1 MRVAVLHNFYCQRG
15 GEDAV
20 FAAETALLERFGHS
34 VHRFSVQNRD
44 IDGSSLGSLVAC
56 AAKSVYSPASG
67 RELRRFLRQVGADLV
82 HVHNF
87 FPRLSPAVY
96 WAARAEGLP
105 VVQTLHNYRLLC
117 AGATLYRDG
126 RICEKCLGRSVPLAG
141 VRHGCFRGSRAGSA
155 AVAAMVGLHG
165 LLRTWSDKVD
175 VYIAPTEFARRKFI
189 EGGLPA
195 EKIAVK
201 PHFVPTDP
209 GPGDG
214 RGGYVLFAGRL
225 AEDKGIATM
234 LAAWAQL
241 RGRFRLKIAGDGP
254 QASLVREAAAS
265 VPGVEWLGEKRHDGI
280 LELMGDAALL
290 LVPSEWYETFGL
302 VVIEAYAKGTP
313 VLASNLGAIAELVR
327 PRRTGWLFRP
337 GDAEDLAQTIMRAL
351 SSTEDLRRMRR
362 QARMEFEER
371 FQPEQNYRQL
381 LRIYE
386 TARARAERLPSNRSA
401 GVQ

>member
-1 MRVAVLHNFYCQRG
+1 MRVAMLHNFYCQRG

-20 FAAETALLERFGHS
+20 FAAEAALLERFGHS

-44 IDGSSLGSLVAC
+44 LAGSSLGSLVAC
-56 AAKSVYSPASG
+56 AAKSVYNPASG
-67 RELRRFLRQVGADLV
+67 RELRRFLRQAGADLV
-82 HVHNF
+82 HIHNF
-87 FPRLSPAVY
+87 FPQLSPSAH

-126 RICEKCLGRSVPLAG
+126 RICEKCLGRSFPLAG
-141 VRHGCFRGSRAGSA
+141 VRHGCFRGSRTGSA
-155 AVAAMVGLHG
+155 AVAGMVGLHRV
-165 LLRTWSDKVD
+165 LRTWSDKVD

-195 EKIAVK
+195 ERIAVK
-201 PHFVPTDP
+201 PHFVAADP
-209 GPGDG
+209 GPGEG
-214 RGGYVLFAGRL
+214 RGGYVFFAGRL
-225 AEDKGIATM
+225 AEGKGISTM
-234 LAAWAQL
+234 LAAWAKL

-254 QASLVREAAAS
+254 QASRVRQAAAS
-265 VPGVEWLGEKRHDGI
+265 VPGVDWLGEKRHAEI

-302 VVIEAYAKGTP
+302 VAIEAYAKGTP
-313 VLASNLGAIAELVR
+313 VLASDLGAVAELVR

-337 GDAEDLAQTIMRAL
+337 GDAEDLAQTVLRAL
-351 SSTEDLRRMRR
+351 SSAEDLRGMRR
-362 QARMEFEER
+362 QARKEFEER

-381 LRIYE
+381 MRIYE
-386 TARARAERLPSNRSA
+386 TARARAEGLALRRA